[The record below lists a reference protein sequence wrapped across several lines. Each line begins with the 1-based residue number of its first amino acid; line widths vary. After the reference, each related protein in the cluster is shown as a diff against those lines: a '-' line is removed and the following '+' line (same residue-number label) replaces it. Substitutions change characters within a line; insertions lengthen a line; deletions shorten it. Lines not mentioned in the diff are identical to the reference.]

1 MVLVRYARPGDAAA
15 LAALR
20 AEWGVESGE
29 PDAEEFRETFRR
41 WVGEYA
47 LTHTAFVADDDGEV
61 VGMAFLADLPR
72 PPSAGEGRR
81 LHGDVQ
87 SVYVRPDR
95 RARGIGTLLLER
107 IVAEARRRGMTRL
120 TVQSTSRALPL
131 YERAGFASAPKL
143 LWMDL

>member
-1 MVLVRYARPGDAAA
+1 VEIRYARPADAAA

-29 PDAEEFRETFRR
+29 PDTEAFRATFAR
-41 WVGEYA
+41 WVSEYA

-72 PPSAGEGRR
+72 PPSAEVGRR

-87 SVYVRPDR
+87 SVYVRADR
-95 RARGIGTLLLER
+95 RGLGLATLLLER
-107 IVAEARRRGMTRL
+107 VVAEARRRGMTRL
-120 TVQSTSRALPL
+120 TVQSSSRALSL
-131 YERAGFASAPKL
+131 YERAGFEVSPRL
-143 LWMDL
+143 MWLEL